1 MPRTRKG
8 LLTHD
13 AVCAVGG
20 GCARGGA
27 VVIGPTPAPSPS
39 VEAGH
44 GRKAGADICRRV
56 RGVALQR
63 DEPNERQSN
72 FNKETTNYC
81 KTGTRTSEKITIVR
95 PLTDLQPHV
104 WDKLIN
110 AMCHVIYDWTLT
122 DLTSLLCINLWL
134 YQGCGVKFYICFINL
149 SPKLQLLGYFSSLVS
164 NLIGL
169 R

>member
-1 MPRTRKG
+1 MPRTCKG

-63 DEPNERQSN
+63 DSQ
-72 FNKETTNYC
+72 
-81 KTGTRTSEKITIVR
+81 
-95 PLTDLQPHV
+95 
-104 WDKLIN
+104 
-110 AMCHVIYDWTLT
+110 TLT
-122 DLTSLLCINLWL
+122 RRRQTTAK
-134 YQGCGVKFYICFINL
+134 QGLVPVK
-149 SPKLQLLGYFSSLVS
+149 KLQSYDL
-164 NLIGL
+164 
-169 R
+169 